1 MTNGFSFA
9 YGPSV
14 RCGPGST
21 AQMAELLP
29 PGPVLFV
36 TDKQLLD
43 HGLAD
48 AALAALRESGRTISI
63 FDSVEPDPA
72 DTTVV
77 AAAAQGR
84 AAGAVAVVGF
94 GGGSPMDVAKVAA
107 YLLTNDEPLEAIY
120 GVGKATGVAAPLIL
134 CPTTAGTGSE
144 ATPIAILTTTDGRK
158 LGIVAPALYA
168 QWALLDPDLSVSLP
182 PAITAATGIDAMVHA
197 IEAYTSARL
206 KNPISDMLARQALA
220 LLAGNI
226 RKVIADGADIAAR
239 EAMLLGSHLAGVAFS
254 NAPVAAVHAL
264 AYPLGGLFHIPH
276 GLSNALMLCH
286 VLRFNMPAAEEAY
299 AQLAP
304 LLAPEL
310 AALDEPERA
319 QAFVSTLSQ
328 LIADIGLP
336 DTLSAVGIG
345 TEHLDL
351 LAEEAMLQTRLLINN
366 PRTIERADARALYEA
381 AL

>member
-1 MTNGFSFA
+1 
-9 YGPSV
+9 
-14 RCGPGST
+14 
-21 AQMAELLP
+21 
-29 PGPVLFV
+29 
-36 TDKQLLD
+36 
-43 HGLAD
+43 
-48 AALAALRESGRTISI
+48 
-63 FDSVEPDPA
+63 
-72 DTTVV
+72 
-77 AAAAQGR
+77 
-84 AAGAVAVVGF
+84 
-94 GGGSPMDVAKVAA
+94 MDVAKVAA

-286 VLRFNMPAAEEAY
+286 VLRFNMPAAQEAY

-310 AALDEPERA
+310 AALEEPERA

>member
-21 AQMAELLP
+21 AQIAELLP
-29 PGPVLFV
+29 SGPVLFV

-43 HGLAD
+43 YGLAN

-72 DTTVV
+72 DTTVL

-84 AAGAVAVVGF
+84 AAGAAAVIGF

-107 YLLTNDEPLEAIY
+107 YLLTNDQPLEAIY

-144 ATPIAILTTTDGRK
+144 ATPIAILTTADGRK

-168 QWALLDPDLSVSLP
+168 QWALLDPDLSLSLP

-197 IEAYTSARL
+197 IEAYTSVRL

-226 RKVIADGADIAAR
+226 RKVVADGTDIAAR

-299 AQLAP
+299 AELAP
-304 LLAPEL
+304 LLTPEL
-310 AALDEPERA
+310 AALGKRERA

-328 LIADIGLP
+328 MIADIGLP

-345 TEHLDL
+345 IEHLDL

-366 PRTIERADARALYEA
+366 PRTIERADAHALYEA